1 LGCVFGQLQT
11 EHSNGRFAM
20 TKMTPAQTVAG
31 FALFLAVIWTST
43 AIVWIWPQSSAW
55 ILGGEV
61 ALVAIFLFFVYRA
74 ARKAH
79 PSE

>member
-1 LGCVFGQLQT
+1 
-11 EHSNGRFAM
+11 M

-31 FALFLAVIWTST
+31 FAIFLAVIWTST
-43 AIVWIWPQSSAW
+43 AIVWIWPQSSTW
-55 ILGGEV
+55 VLGGGT